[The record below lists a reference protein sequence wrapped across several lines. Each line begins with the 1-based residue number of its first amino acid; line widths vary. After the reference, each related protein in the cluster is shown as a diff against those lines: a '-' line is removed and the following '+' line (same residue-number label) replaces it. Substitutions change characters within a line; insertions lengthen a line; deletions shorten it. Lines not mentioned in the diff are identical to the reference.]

1 MRVTMTTSKT
11 RQPHFFIFLLPVI
24 AASFL
29 LAACQEDSRAVS
41 TSSDRA
47 SEIANSRLNKATD
60 GLMTTLGQTRET
72 GYTATEPK
80 ELTWTAP
87 LTREDGSSLALGEIA
102 EFRVYYRFRHQDNF
116 KVIHIESPATTRLSL
131 AEMAPGA
138 YEFAITTVDIQ
149 GLESRR
155 STPVNVD
162 LI

>member
-1 MRVTMTTSKT
+1 MFGV
-11 RQPHFFIFLLPVI
+11 
-24 AASFL
+24 
-29 LAACQEDSRAVS
+29 
-41 TSSDRA
+41 
-47 SEIANSRLNKATD
+47 
-60 GLMTTLGQTRET
+60 G
-72 GYTATEPK
+72 
-80 ELTWTAP
+80 
-87 LTREDGSSLALGEIA
+87 
-102 EFRVYYRFRHQDNF
+102 HQDNF

>member
-1 MRVTMTTSKT
+1 MIPNKPGHPRVSLV
-11 RQPHFFIFLLPVI
+11 LLPLI

-29 LAACQEDSRAVS
+29 LAACQEDSRATS

-47 SEIANSRLNKATD
+47 AEIANSRLDKATD
-60 GLMTTLGQTRET
+60 GLMTTLGQAHKS
-72 GYTATEPK
+72 GDTATEPR

-102 EFRVYYRFRHQDNF
+102 EFRIYYRLRHQENYN
-116 KVIHIESPATTRLSL
+116 VILIESSAKTRLSL
-131 AEMAPGA
+131 AEMSPGA
-138 YEFAITTVDIQ
+138 YEFAITTVDIE

-155 STPVNVD
+155 STPVTVD

>member
-1 MRVTMTTSKT
+1 MTTSKP
-11 RQPHFFIFLLPVI
+11 RHPPGSRFLIPLI

-29 LAACQEDSRAVS
+29 LTACQEDSRATR

-47 SEIANSRLNKATD
+47 SEIANSRLDKATD
-60 GLMTTLGQTRET
+60 GLMNTLGQAREP
-72 GYTATEPK
+72 GYTGTEPK

-87 LTREDGSSLALGEIA
+87 LTREDGSSLTLGEIA
-102 EFRVYYRFRHQDNF
+102 EFRVYYRLRHQESF
-116 KVIHIESPATTRLSL
+116 RVIHIESTSTTRLSL